1 MTKKSN
7 AVILALV
14 LICLSVAKSYVQTS
28 KPSGRGGLFYFEGG
42 KMASYTPITA
52 NSLISGMQN
61 AQRPTGYN
69 TQYGSSYGS
78 QKLQG
83 PLLPNGSFYS
93 GSGGQ
98 TLGTKSTKP
107 ITSSSGGGSSSSSGG
122 GSNNNSGQDQAQAE
136 ADRQRRE
143 LEASIGSGWDSYIS
157 GLDAQLGGLN
167 TQRSAQES
175 VIGSQYNTG
184 VNDLGLQLGQ
194 GQQDLARN
202 RAAAEQNQV
211 GNLRDIA
218 GNIRNAFQAGNVYLG
233 ARGAGDSSAA
243 NQYSYA
249 LNKMGT
255 QQRSDV
261 MQNTANILAD
271 VDARESDLKN
281 TYNTEVNNLGEQ
293 KNQAIQ
299 QVGMWFADAQNQIKQ
314 LQNEGRLNKAQ
325 DIQALSRDLLNQA
338 LQKVNQI
345 EAFNM
350 NRKAQL
356 DQWAMGVSENI
367 NQLRSNMQS
376 VSSVSYDLPQSQR
389 FNGAPQV
396 DSSGNMM
403 TNFGGGGSVKTDED
417 RLFRGF

>member
-1 MTKKSN
+1 
-7 AVILALV
+7 
-14 LICLSVAKSYVQTS
+14 
-28 KPSGRGGLFYFEGG
+28 
-42 KMASYTPITA
+42 MASYTPITA
-52 NSLISGMQN
+52 NSLLSGAQN
-61 AQRPTGYN
+61 ANRPTGYN
-69 TQYGSSYGS
+69 TQYGSSFGV

-93 GSGGQ
+93 NSGGQ
-98 TLGTKSTKP
+98 ALGTKSTN
-107 ITSSSGGGSSSSSGG
+107 TSGSGSSSGSSGGSSNSSS
-122 GSNNNSGQDQAQAE
+122 SNSAQDEAQAE

-143 LEASIGSGWDSYIS
+143 LQSSIGSGWDSYIS
-157 GLDAQLGGLN
+157 GLDDQLEGLN
-167 TQRSAQES
+167 SQRTAQEGI
-175 VIGSQYNTG
+175 IGSQYNTG
-184 VNDLGLQLGQ
+184 LGDLGLQFEQ
-194 GQQDLARN
+194 GQQSLGQN
-202 RAAAEQNQV
+202 REMAEQNQV
-211 GNLRDIA
+211 KNLRDIS

-271 VDARESDLKN
+271 VDAREGNLKN
-281 TYNTEVNNLGEQ
+281 IYNTEVNKLGET

-325 DIQALSRDLLNQA
+325 DIQSLSRDLLNQA

-367 NQLRSNMQS
+367 NQLRSNMQG
-376 VSSVSYDLPQSQR
+376 VSNVGYDMPTAQG

-403 TNFGGGGSVKTDED
+403 TNFGGGGSVRTDED

>member
-1 MTKKSN
+1 
-7 AVILALV
+7 
-14 LICLSVAKSYVQTS
+14 
-28 KPSGRGGLFYFEGG
+28 
-42 KMASYTPITA
+42 
-52 NSLISGMQN
+52 MQN